1 MKERFLHG
9 KKRGVVGYQL
19 LFALV
24 GVMLANPVWGQ
35 PAEFAGKTIHI
46 CDDGGEW
53 PPYSYYKRV
62 NEKPTE
68 ETIGFSVDV
77 IRAIL
82 SKYDIPFT
90 LELLPWKRCQSEV
103 LRGTNYQMFL
113 SGSKN
118 PTREKNYHLS
128 EPYYSSTPY
137 YFWSKKHHPEGLDI
151 NTPTDLAHYQLGGV
165 RGYGYS
171 LLKKLNVDLSAM
183 DAGASDI
190 KALIIKLHRGRVDVF
205 QEEWE
210 ILVGMSAIGVYDL
223 TNDADLGRSPLPGAD
238 ETQYYMMFTK
248 QQPVGLA
255 LKTLIDREL
264 ILMKQSGRLETM
276 FKKYLD

>member
-1 MKERFLHG
+1 MRERFLTENKIG
-9 KKRGVVGYQL
+9 GVGHQVL
-19 LFALV
+19 LVLV
-24 GVMLANPVWGQ
+24 GVMLANPVGAQ
-35 PAEFAGKTIHI
+35 PAELAGKIIHI

-53 PPYSYYKRV
+53 PPYTYYKRV
-62 NEKPTE
+62 QEKPTE

-77 IRAIL
+77 IREIF
-82 SKYDIPFT
+82 SKHGIDFT

-103 LRGTNYQMFL
+103 LRGTNYHMFL

-128 EPYYSSTPY
+128 EPYYSATPY
-137 YFWSKKHHPEGLDI
+137 YFWSNKHHPEGLDI
-151 NTPTDLAHYQLGGV
+151 NAPTDLANYQLGGV

-171 LLKKLNVDLSAM
+171 LLKELNVDLSAM
-183 DAGASDI
+183 DDGANDI
-190 KALIIKLHRGRVDVF
+190 RALIIKLHRGRIDVF

-210 ILVGMSAIGVYDL
+210 ILVGMSAIGVYDF

-238 ETQYYMMFTK
+238 ETPFYMMFTK
-248 QQPVGLA
+248 QQPLGLA